1 MWELDID
8 FSLEGG
14 MIVTFQCFMAQSGVE
29 FLVKCTIF
37 LISSVRFLPNMS
49 TKNKTAL
56 EGF

>member
-1 MWELDID
+1 MDL
-8 FSLEGG
+8 SLEGG
-14 MIVTFQCFMAQSGVE
+14 MIVTFQCFMSQSGVE
-29 FLVKCTIF
+29 FLAKCTIF